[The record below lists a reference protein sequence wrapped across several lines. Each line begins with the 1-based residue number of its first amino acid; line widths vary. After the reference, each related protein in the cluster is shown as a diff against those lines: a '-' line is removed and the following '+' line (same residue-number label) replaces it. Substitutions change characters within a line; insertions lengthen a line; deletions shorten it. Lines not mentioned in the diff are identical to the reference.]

1 MTEKRKR
8 KYRTRRKCRWWSDGW
23 CGVSR
28 SGCEGVWDGCGWEK
42 KPKRRSRHMCRW
54 YDEASEFCGVPQEV
68 PGRPVK
74 NSIIHW
80 SVRCQGVRNG
90 CGYEERKEAQK

>member
-1 MTEKRKR
+1 
-8 KYRTRRKCRWWSDGW
+8 
-23 CGVSR
+23 
-28 SGCEGVWDGCGWEK
+28 
-42 KPKRRSRHMCRW
+42 MCRW